1 MIKRILRFLICLV
14 VIGVAPYKAA
24 AASYTDVSNSAWYVD
39 AVNYVTEHG
48 IMQGTGNNRFSPDEI
63 LTRGQ
68 FVTLLYRMVASYY

>member
-1 MIKRILRFLICLV
+1 MIKRILSLLLCLLS
-14 VIGVAPYKAA
+14 IGAAPYEAA
-24 AASYTDVSNSAWYVD
+24 AASYMDVSDSAWYAD

-68 FVTLLYRMVASYY
+68 FVTLLYRMAGSP